1 MRKKKSTSKK
11 PTKKAAAKK
20 KAVKKASPKKAA
32 AKKIAAK
39 KKASP
44 KGLEEYGRPL
54 CDTHGYLGECMPY
67 SRAERIIRGHEEDHH
82 TCVVDVENC

>member
-1 MRKKKSTSKK
+1 MRKKKSAPKK

-20 KAVKKASPKKAA
+20 KAVKKARLKKAA
-32 AKKIAAK
+32 AKKTVAK
-39 KKASP
+39 KATP
-44 KGLEEYGRPL
+44 KRLEEYGRPL